1 MIYLKFLNT
10 LNTMETLLK
19 LLNSLKENKKK
30 LYLSIFIILGLL
42 IYLAIAISYLLDIDP
57 FIYFQ
62 F

>member
-1 MIYLKFLNT
+1 
-10 LNTMETLLK
+10 METLLK

-30 LYLSIFIILGLL
+30 LYFSIFIILGLL